1 LPCDVASIWFNVRQ
15 VVGSIA
21 PVEAVVVGTAAI
33 PIAAIKIGIATVKSE
48 AAAISEAASESE
60 AVSKS
65 AVESESTT
73 AEATSMKAAAE
84 ATSMESPAAKAAARK
99 CFVVRSH
106 HQSSD
111 GKRGNE
117 RRRDFGR
124 HNAFSFSL
132 DDGGKN
138 EELLP
143 RGEDLVRPI
152 AIPPIAKKICPSSR
166 ARSLI

>member
-1 LPCDVASIWFNVRQ
+1 MFLLFPWFNVRQ
-15 VVGSIA
+15 AACSIA
-21 PVEAVVVGTAAI
+21 PVEAVVVGTAAVSI
-33 PIAAIKIGIATVKSE
+33 PSIKEWIATIKSE
-48 AAAISEAASESE
+48 AASKSEMVSKSEAAP
-60 AVSKS
+60 KS
-65 AVESESTT
+65 AVEPESTT

-84 ATSMESPAAKAAARK
+84 ATSMESPTAKAATRK

-117 RRRDFGR
+117 RRHDFGR

-132 DDGGKN
+132 DEGGKN

-143 RGEDLVRPI
+143 R
-152 AIPPIAKKICPSSR
+152 
-166 ARSLI
+166 